1 MYLFNF
7 VIVITYAILLLIYRD
22 QLRNF
27 VLQLVEKSN
36 SERVQQAAGIIDKTT
51 NVASSYIAGMMI
63 VVLILT
69 VANIIALSVIGVE
82 HALFFGLAAATL
94 NRTPYV
100 GMVIGSVCRVIYD
113 FLSHDTASGA
123 ILTLIYFVVI
133 QP

>member
-69 VANIIALSVIGVE
+69 VANITALSVIGVE
-82 HALFFGLAAATL
+82 HALLVRLAAGL
-94 NRTPYV
+94 LKLIPYV
-100 GMVIGSVCRVIYD
+100 GMVSGSAFPVMYAC
-113 FLSHDTASGA
+113 LTHGTAAGA
-123 ILTLIYFVVI
+123 LITLTFFV
-133 QP
+133 